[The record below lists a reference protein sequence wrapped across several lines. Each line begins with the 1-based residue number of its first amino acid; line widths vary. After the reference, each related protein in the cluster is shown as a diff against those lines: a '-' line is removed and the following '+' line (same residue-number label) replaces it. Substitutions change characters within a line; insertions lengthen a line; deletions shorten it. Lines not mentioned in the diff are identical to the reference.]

1 MALSIVLHGSRIM
14 SYATLMVYVDTDRT
28 PEERVRLAA
37 RLAGQFNAALVG
49 LSAIATRPPVAVE
62 GMVIAESTTAEIK
75 EMRAKLADKG
85 NWFRNIAGADHRH
98 VEWRSALDFP
108 TVALAREARIADLVV
123 IGQQASSGDVYSSL
137 DPGGVVLK
145 VGRPTLVVPEGV
157 SVMRADHIVIG
168 WKDTREARRA
178 VRDALPFFR
187 EATRISIVEICAP
200 GEEGAAQQHMNDVV
214 RYLNR
219 HRIIG
224 GPRIILHRDRSG
236 AALLIRLAQEEGADL
251 LVTGAYGHSRL
262 GEWIFGGVTRELLAT
277 SPICCLMSH

>member
-1 MALSIVLHGSRIM
+1 M
-14 SYATLMVYVDTDRT
+14 SYATLMVYVDTDCM
-28 PEERVRLAA
+28 PEHRVRLAA
-37 RLAGQFNAALVG
+37 RLAGQFNAALIG
-49 LSAIATRPPVAVE
+49 LSAIAIRPPVAAE
-62 GMVIAESTTAEIK
+62 GMIVAETTPAEIK

-85 NWFRNIAGADHRH
+85 NWFRNIARAVHRN
-98 VEWRSALDFP
+98 VEWRSVVDLP

-123 IGQQASSGDVYSSL
+123 IGQHASSRDVYSSL
-137 DPGGVVLK
+137 DPGEAVLT

-157 SVMRADHIVIG
+157 SVLRADHIVIG
-168 WKDTREARRA
+168 WRDTREARRA

-187 EATRISIVEICAP
+187 EATRVSIVEICAP
-200 GEEGAAQQHMNDVV
+200 GEEGAAQENMNEVV
-214 RYLNR
+214 RYLNH

-224 GPRIILHRDRSG
+224 GPRIILHQNGSG

-262 GEWIFGGVTRELLAT
+262 GEWIFGGLTRELLAT

>member
-1 MALSIVLHGSRIM
+1 M
-14 SYATLMVYVDTDRT
+14 SYATLMVYVDTDRM
-28 PEERVRLAA
+28 PEERVSLAA
-37 RLAGQFNAALVG
+37 RLAAQFNAALIG
-49 LSAIATRPPVAVE
+49 LSAIAIGPPVAAE
-62 GMVIAESTTAEIK
+62 GMIIAETSAAEIK
-75 EMRAKLADKG
+75 EIRAKLAEKG
-85 NWFRNIAGADHRH
+85 NWFRNIAGAVHRN
-98 VEWRSALDFP
+98 VEWRSVLDFP
-108 TVALAREARIADLVV
+108 TGALVREARIADLVV
-123 IGQQASSGDVYSSL
+123 IGQHASSGDDYSSL
-137 DPGGVVLK
+137 DPGRVVLK

-157 SVMRADHIVIG
+157 SVLRADHILIG

-187 EATRISIVEICAP
+187 EATRVTIVEICAP
-200 GEEGAAQQHMNDVV
+200 GEEGAAQEHMDEVV

-224 GPRIILHRDRSG
+224 GPRVILHRDRSG
-236 AALLIRLAQEEGADL
+236 AALLIRLAQENGADL